1 MANAANLINFGSSG
15 LSVGD
20 WTYSA
25 YSLTTPSYLP
35 LNDDTVSYLASS
47 YPTLAALYTTPVTAY
62 SAAART
68 LPSTN
73 GWIEVAFGNG
83 IFVTISQT
91 ASKSIATSTDGI
103 NWTARDIW
111 LGGNGG
117 GGTTSAFL
125 NGIYF
130 ANGIFVVTAYSANDT
145 SVGTQVFT
153 SVDGI
158 NWNYRVITPTSTLTQ
173 WPIYGN
179 GAWVLYTSGSTWYR
193 STDNGVTWIAFQPT
207 NAATY
212 SGRAYGA
219 GKFVVG
225 GFNTST
231 ACIKYS
237 TNNGLSWTNAS
248 TPNAQLGSIAYGN
261 GVFVAVDISGTPGTI
276 AASSPDAITWTLR
289 TLPSSSTWRS
299 VPFGNGV
306 FVALSSTST
315 NAATSADGIAWVA
328 RALPTASGVWYG
340 LCIGGPTNN
349 KFFVAVASS
358 TTNALN
364 INLSVAQTNFSL
376 PAVPLIQNTIP
387 YIKAT

>member
-1 MANAANLINFGSSG
+1 MANAANLINFGGSA
-15 LSVGD
+15 LAVGD

-62 SAAART
+62 SATART
-68 LPSTN
+68 LPNSA
-73 GWIEVAFGNG
+73 WIEVAFGNG
-83 IFVTISQT
+83 IFVAISQT

-117 GGTTSAFL
+117 VGTTSAFL

-130 ANGIFVVTAYSANDT
+130 ANGIFVVTAYGANDT

-158 NWNYRVITPTSTLTQ
+158 NWNYRVITATTTLAQ
-173 WPIYGN
+173 YPIYGN
-179 GAWVLYTSGSTWYR
+179 GAWLLYTGGATWYR
-193 STDNGVTWIAFQPT
+193 STDNGVTWTAFQPS
-207 NAATY
+207 NFAAY
-212 SGRAYGA
+212 SGRVYGA

-231 ACIKYS
+231 SCIKYS
-237 TNNGLSWTNAS
+237 TNGLSWTNAA

-261 GVFVAVDISGTPGTI
+261 GTFVAVDISGTLGTI
-276 AASSPDAITWTLR
+276 AATSPDAVTWTLR
-289 TLPSSSTWRS
+289 TLPSSSAWRS
-299 VPFGNGV
+299 VAFGNGV
-306 FVALSSTST
+306 FVALSNTST
-315 NAATSADGIAWVA
+315 NAATSTDGITWTA
-328 RALPTASGVWYG
+328 RVLPTSAAVWFG
-340 LCIGGPTNN
+340 LCVGGPTNN
-349 KFFVAVASS
+349 RFFVAVAGSS
-358 TTNALN
+358 TNALN
-364 INLSVAQTNFSL
+364 INLSVAQTTFSL
-376 PAVPLIQNTIP
+376 PTVPPIQNTQA
-387 YIKAT
+387 YIKAS